1 MPAHA
6 ARKPCGTPACCSL
19 PLLAYHPDF
28 TVRVD
33 LPRKIKQEIAIPS
46 KEDLQRLLT
55 AAQCTPLESAILL
68 AAGYGLRRGE
78 ISALRYEDIDSKAL
92 TVSVTKS
99 YAQDDHNEW
108 KLKSPKPYAGT
119 RTISVSANLIER
131 LMHNQIDPYRVY
143 PFHPEHITKHFERL
157 CKRLGITCRFHD
169 LRHYNVSIML
179 ALNVPGK
186 YAIER
191 LGLATPGMIK
201 AVYQHI
207 MSYKRQD
214 VGDLVN
220 SAADLLMG
228 KCDTKYD
235 TCQEKPLKIKA
246 L

>member
-1 MPAHA
+1 M
-6 ARKPCGTPACCSL
+6 
-19 PLLAYHPDF
+19 
-28 TVRVD
+28 
-33 LPRKIKQEIAIPS
+33 
-46 KEDLQRLLT
+46 
-55 AAQCTPLESAILL
+55 
-68 AAGYGLRRGE
+68 RRGE

-143 PFHPEHITKHFERL
+143 PFHPEHITKHSERL

-179 ALNVPGK
+179 ALNVPDK
-186 YAIER
+186 YAMER
-191 LGLATPGMIK
+191 LGQATPGMIE

-207 MSYKRQD
+207 MSDKQQE
-214 VGDLVN
+214 VGSLVN
-220 SAADLLMG
+220 SAADALMV
-228 KCDTKYD
+228 KCDMH
-235 TCQEKPLKIKA
+235 QEKPLKIKVLQVFFFRFVSRHFDFFDRVCESKSGFLFCGSIRISPTTPLSA
-246 L
+246 AIGQRPVKADECNGVAHMAVSVRSQVLISR